1 MSAMVYLGIEVG
13 DDLSNTGDSHR
24 LQLLMT
30 LLLSVGCDHR
40 CLLFNAHIA
49 LPRTTTDLPRR
60 SLVFIT
66 RSVASKFTG
75 SVLCAK
81 QGRSQETGINLHPHF
96 EPELGS
102 ASHSIQYVISER
114 RFPSQCPVAV
124 LKKLDPTQKTK

>member
-13 DDLSNTGDSHR
+13 MTCPDTGDSHR

-30 LLLSVGCDHR
+30 LSLSVGCDHR

-66 RSVASKFTG
+66 
-75 SVLCAK
+75 C
-81 QGRSQETGINLHPHF
+81 
-96 EPELGS
+96 
-102 ASHSIQYVISER
+102 
-114 RFPSQCPVAV
+114 
-124 LKKLDPTQKTK
+124 